1 MPVSSGG
8 RERPQRVLLAV
19 SLDSVRTSDAC
30 DAFDRCTP
38 YGAGPRLSVCE
49 LERAVLVSVYI
60 SFEDAVAHCARSH
73 YCGQFD
79 AFRP

>member
-1 MPVSSGG
+1 MDG
-8 RERPQRVLLAV
+8 REHRQRALLAV
-19 SLDSVRTSDAC
+19 DLDSVRTSSAC

-38 YGAGPRLSVCE
+38 YGAGTSRSVCE

-60 SFEDAVAHCARSH
+60 SFEDAVAHCARSY
-73 YCGQFD
+73 YCVQFG